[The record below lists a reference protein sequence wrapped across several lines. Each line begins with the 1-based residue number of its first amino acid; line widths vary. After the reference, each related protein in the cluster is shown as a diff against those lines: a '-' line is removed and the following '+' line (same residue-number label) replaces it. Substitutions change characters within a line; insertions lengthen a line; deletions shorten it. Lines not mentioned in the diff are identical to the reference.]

1 MVGRCA
7 PVYGYSTSCLLLL
20 FFRSFWGMSVF
31 YLKIQTG
38 LDGVRICASVWGTPP
53 ILCASSFWGALDSIH
68 KLGYIDSCPFFHTLR
83 LFFPSSSLILNRA
96 DSFVR
101 CQPPLFSSTE
111 PSDTE

>member
-1 MVGRCA
+1 MCTLPRA
-7 PVYGYSTSCLLLL
+7 SLLL

-38 LDGVRICASVWGTPP
+38 LDGVRICASTPAP
-53 ILCASSFWGALDSIH
+53 SSILYA
-68 KLGYIDSCPFFHTLR
+68 
-83 LFFPSSSLILNRA
+83 FFPSSSLILNRA

-111 PSDTE
+111 PSDTERSHQLIRSLPTCDHFSLQSLIG